1 MKMWQ
6 KSSTT
11 LETAHTSTQFY
22 NIKTKEHQS
31 TPLFMALAPPY
42 LLSVTVIFLH
52 LLYNTTMRQ
61 YLYL

>member
-1 MKMWQ
+1 MNMWQ
-6 KSSTT
+6 QQSTT
-11 LETAHTSTQFY
+11 LEVADVSTQFY
-22 NIKTKEHQS
+22 NIKTREHQS

-42 LLSVTVIFLH
+42 FLSVTVIFLH